1 MFLVMCLSGL
11 QFLAGQQDCLATC
24 TKRFVLM
31 LTTDDTPTRGSP
43 TLLVLKIRRFIPL
56 GSLVILVRKVG
67 FPGLPDS
74 CKRKNFISE
83 KLQLRTSLRGTY
95 SSVLSHFKVAQAGL
109 EVAV

>member
-1 MFLVMCLSGL
+1 ML
-11 QFLAGQQDCLATC
+11 T
-24 TKRFVLM
+24 T
-31 LTTDDTPTRGSP
+31 LTTDDTTTCGSP

-67 FPGLPDS
+67 FTGLPDS
-74 CKRKNFISE
+74 CKRKNFLSE
-83 KLQLRTSLRGTY
+83 KIQLRTSLRGTY